1 MSSYLPA
8 RRDDPQANRHLAKAA
23 RKQRRAEMALFEAG
37 LDVRVEAEI
46 EQIEARA
53 LGEVVRT
60 SIDEE
65 VRTLQFG
72 LERGEGSQAVA
83 RLVANKVELLSQI
96 NDRRIAEKFGRRWG
110 R

>member
-8 RRDDPQANRHLAKAA
+8 RRDDVRSSRHLTRAAK
-23 RKQRRAEMALFEAG
+23 KQRRAELTLFEAG
-37 LDVRVEAEI
+37 LDIRVEAEI

-60 SIDEE
+60 AIDEE

-83 RLVANKVELLSQI
+83 RLVANKVELLSRI
-96 NDRRIAEKFGRRWG
+96 NDQRLAEKFGRRWG